1 MKKRDFIKVGGLA
14 GVALG
19 LSSQGMAMED
29 KAPCQQETG
38 FLLVH
43 GSWHGA
49 WAWTPVMQHLQ
60 AAGYQTL
67 AIDLPGHGLDTILP
81 DSFTTRPLDRAAFA
95 REPSSLASY
104 SIADYEATVL
114 DGARQAQAAGIK
126 RLVAVGHSM
135 GGVPLTFA
143 ASRAPELFASLVYL
157 AALTPT
163 KGKPAGAYLQLK
175 DQAENSQLGA
185 ALLADPAV
193 VGALRIDPRS
203 QDEGYLDA
211 FKKALAADV
220 DDKLLGAV
228 KHLLTPDAP
237 VSLYGESLTLSSGYG
252 DLPKRFI
259 RAIHDKTLLPSTV
272 QAIVTDVNDNWPHQ
286 RCDMIDIATS
296 HEVMFANP
304 RLLSDLL
311 IEAAKG

>member
-1 MKKRDFIKVGGLA
+1 MKKRDFIKMGGVAGLA
-14 GVALG
+14 LG
-19 LSSQGMAMED
+19 FSSQSQAMDEGAACT
-29 KAPCQQETG
+29 KETG

-49 WAWTPVMQHLQ
+49 WAWTPVMHHLTVV
-60 AAGYQTL
+60 GYQTL

-81 DSFTTRPLDRAAFA
+81 DSFTSRPLDKAAFA
-95 REPSSLASY
+95 REPSSLASFT
-104 SIADYEATVL
+104 IADYEAAVL
-114 DGARQAQAAGIK
+114 DGARKAQAAGVK

-175 DQAENSQLGA
+175 DQTENSQLGA

-237 VSLYGESLTLSSGYG
+237 VSLYGESLTLSAGYG

-259 RAIHDKTLLPSTV
+259 RAIHDKTLLPSTA

>member
-1 MKKRDFIKVGGLA
+1 MKKRDFIKGGALA
-14 GVALG
+14 GLSLG
-19 LSSQGMAMED
+19 LSSHAKAMAED
-29 KAPCQQETG
+29 KGCKHETG
-38 FLLVH
+38 FLFLH

-49 WAWTPVMQHLQ
+49 WAWAPVMPHLN
-60 AAGYQTL
+60 AAGYRTL
-67 AIDLPGHGLDTILP
+67 AIDLPGHGLDAILP
-81 DSFTTRPLDRAAFA
+81 DSFTSRPLNRAAFA
-95 REPSSLASY
+95 REPSSLATFT
-104 SIADYEATVL
+104 IADYQAAVL
-114 DGARQAQAAGIK
+114 DGARMAQAAGIGK
-126 RLVAVGHSM
+126 LIAVGHSM

-143 ASRAPELFASLVYL
+143 ASHSPELFAGLVYV

-163 KGKPAGAYLQLK
+163 KGKPAGAYLQLD
-175 DQAENSQLGA
+175 DQVKNSQLGA

-203 QDEGYLDA
+203 QDEGYLNA
-211 FKKALAADV
+211 FKAALAADV

-252 DLPKRFI
+252 DLPKRSI
-259 RAIHDKTLLPSTV
+259 RAIHDKTLLPSKA
-272 QAIVTDVNDNWPHQ
+272 QAIVKDVNANWPHE